1 MTEQN
6 RPGPEPGR
14 QDDDG
19 ARRESLASRLP
30 SSPPHTAGPSRAAQL
45 ESANRQL
52 ARRNEGLVS
61 SLNSAREQLVA
72 LRERIAQ
79 LDSPPSTFGT
89 LLESFD
95 DGTADVI
102 SGGRRMRVRVN
113 PSADADLA
121 VGANVRLNESLAV
134 IGGGGRE
141 ETGEVMVVHETWG
154 DDRLVVTVRGEDRR
168 VVRRSD
174 PLRGVTLRPGDPVL
188 VDSRSGF
195 AHEVVPAVEVE
206 DLILEEVPDISY
218 EDIGGL
224 GAQIEAIRDSIE
236 LPYLHPELY
245 REHHLRP
252 PKGVLLYGPPGCGKT
267 LIAKAVA
274 ASLARQSAQA
284 RAAEDAGAVSG
295 GAPAGR
301 ADGPSD
307 EPPRSYF
314 LNVKGPELLNKFVG
328 ETERQIRV
336 VFAKAR
342 EHASEGAPVIV
353 FFDEM
358 DSLFRTRG
366 SGVSSDVETTIVPQ
380 LLAEIDGVER
390 LDNVIVIGASNRE
403 DMLDP
408 AIMRPGR
415 LDTKIRIE
423 RPDLESARD
432 IFAKYLTADLPLRE
446 SELAAHGGS
455 REATVA
461 ALIDDVTEF
470 MYTRSDD
477 HLVCELTY
485 SSGRTERLH
494 FADLASGAMISNIVD
509 RAKRAA
515 IKDVLR
521 GGERGIG
528 AEHLREACAAEF
540 SENEDLPGVSNPDDW
555 ARVLGRRGERIVE
568 LRPLA
573 GVSPQRR

>member
-1 MTEQN
+1 MTDQGSTPEQDN
-6 RPGPEPGR
+6 PAS
-14 QDDDG
+14 G
-19 ARRESLASRLP
+19 ARRQSLSSQLP
-30 SSPPHTAGPSRAAQL
+30 TPPPHLAESSRVAQL

-72 LRERIAQ
+72 LRERVAM
-79 LDSPPSTFGT
+79 LDSPPSTYGT
-89 LLESFD
+89 LIERFD
-95 DGTADVI
+95 DGTADVV
-102 SGGRRMRVRVN
+102 SGGRRLRVRVN
-113 PSADADLA
+113 PSADSGLN
-121 VGANVRLNESLAV
+121 VGGNVRLNESLAV
-134 IGGGGRE
+134 IGAGGRE
-141 ETGEVMVVHETWG
+141 ETGDVMVVHETWG
-154 DDRLVVTVRGEDRR
+154 DDRLVVTIRGEDRR

-174 PLRGVTLRPGDPVL
+174 SLHGVTLRPGDPVL

-224 GAQIEAIRDSIE
+224 GPQIEAIRDSIE

-274 ASLARQSAQA
+274 ASLARQSAEA
-284 RAAEDAGAVSG
+284 RAAENPGEPV
-295 GAPAGR
+295 
-301 ADGPSD
+301 SD
-307 EPPRSYF
+307 EAPRSYF

-423 RPDLESARD
+423 RPDAAAARD
-432 IFAKYLTADLPLRE
+432 IFAKYLTSDLPLRE
-446 SELAAHGGS
+446 SELEVHGGS

-528 AEHLREACAAEF
+528 AEHLRSACATEF

-573 GVSPQRR
+573 GVAPQRR

>member
-6 RPGPEPGR
+6 PQNPQAPEAGSAGPAPAPSGP
-14 QDDDG
+14 G
-19 ARRESLASRLP
+19 ARREISSGLPTPPRHMADTSRV
-30 SSPPHTAGPSRAAQL
+30 AQL

-61 SLNSAREQLVA
+61 SLNTAREQLVG
-72 LRERIAQ
+72 LRERVAM
-79 LDSPPSTFGT
+79 LDSPPSTYGT
-89 LLESFD
+89 LLERFD
-95 DGTADVI
+95 DGSADVV
-102 SGGRRMRVRVN
+102 SGGRRMRVRIN
-113 PSADADLA
+113 PSADSGLTA
-121 VGANVRLNESLAV
+121 GGNVRLNEALTI
-134 IGGGGRE
+134 IGAGGHE

-154 DDRLVVTVRGEDRR
+154 PDRLVVTVRGEDRR
-168 VVRRSD
+168 VVRRSEA
-174 PLRGVTLRPGDPVL
+174 LLGVTLRPGDPVL

-195 AHEVVPAVEVE
+195 AHEIVPAVEVE

-224 GAQIEAIRDSIE
+224 GPQIEAIRDSIE

-274 ASLARQSAQA
+274 ASLARQTAEA
-284 RAAEDAGAVSG
+284 RGVPEG
-295 GAPAGR
+295 
-301 ADGPSD
+301 DGD
-307 EPPRSYF
+307 EAPRSYF

-423 RPDLESARD
+423 RPDAQAARD

-528 AEHLREACAAEF
+528 AEHLREACSAEF

-573 GVSPQRR
+573 GVGPR

>member
-1 MTEQN
+1 MTDHESTSEQRN
-6 RPGPEPGR
+6 PSA
-14 QDDDG
+14 G
-19 ARRESLASRLP
+19 ARRQSLSSQLP
-30 SSPPHTAGPSRAAQL
+30 GPPPHLAESSRVAQL

-72 LRERIAQ
+72 LRERVAM
-79 LDSPPSTFGT
+79 LDSPPSTYGT
-89 LLESFD
+89 LIERFD
-95 DGTADVI
+95 DGTADVV
-102 SGGRRMRVRVN
+102 SGGRRLRVRVN
-113 PSADADLA
+113 PSADSGLS
-121 VGANVRLNESLAV
+121 VGGNVRLNESLAV
-134 IGGGGRE
+134 IGAGGRE
-141 ETGEVMVVHETWG
+141 ETGDVMVVHETWG

-174 PLRGVTLRPGDPVL
+174 PLHGVTLRPGDPVL
-188 VDSRSGF
+188 VDGRSGF

-224 GAQIEAIRDSIE
+224 GPQIEAIRDSIE

-274 ASLARQSAQA
+274 ASLARQSMEA
-284 RAAEDAGAVSG
+284 RAAENPGQPVSE
-295 GAPAGR
+295 
-301 ADGPSD
+301 DS
-307 EPPRSYF
+307 PRSYF

-423 RPDLESARD
+423 RPDAAAARD
-432 IFAKYLTADLPLRE
+432 IFAKYLTSDLPLRD

-455 REATVA
+455 REATIA

-528 AEHLREACAAEF
+528 AEHLRAACAAEF

-568 LRPLA
+568 MRPLA
-573 GVSPQRR
+573 GVSPRHP

>member
-1 MTEQN
+1 M
-6 RPGPEPGR
+6 G
-14 QDDDG
+14 
-19 ARRESLASRLP
+19 
-30 SSPPHTAGPSRAAQL
+30 QL

-72 LRERIAQ
+72 LRERVAQ
-79 LDSPPSTFGT
+79 LDSPPTTYGT
-89 LLESFD
+89 LIERFD
-95 DGTADVI
+95 DGTADVV
-102 SGGRRMRVRVN
+102 SGGRRLRVRVS
-113 PSADADLA
+113 PSADGEMR
-121 VGANVRLNESLAV
+121 VGGNVRLNESLAV
-134 IGGGGRE
+134 IGAGGRE
-141 ETGEVMVVHETWG
+141 STGDVMVVHETWG

-168 VVRRSD
+168 VVRRGESLHD
-174 PLRGVTLRPGDPVL
+174 VTLRPGDPVL

-224 GAQIEAIRDSIE
+224 SSQIEAIRDSIE

-274 ASLARQSAQA
+274 ASLARQSAAA
-284 RAAEDAGAVSG
+284 RAEQDGVAV
-295 GAPAGR
+295 
-301 ADGPSD
+301 DTD
-307 EPPRSYF
+307 EAPRSYF

-423 RPDLESARD
+423 RPDQAAARD
-432 IFAKYLTADLPLRE
+432 IFAKYLTVDLPLRE

-528 AEHLREACAAEF
+528 AEHLREACATEF

-573 GVSPQRR
+573 GVQH